1 MNQSKYSKVD
11 TSDDNQMVK
20 EGLRQ
25 PKANHSFI
33 PSKSLDEKRE
43 IKKLAKTSQ
52 FNNKRL
58 LTFKAF

>member
-1 MNQSKYSKVD
+1 MSNKYQPPIN
-11 TSDDNQMVK
+11 TSDDNLMVR

-33 PSKSLDEKRE
+33 PSKSLEEKRE

-52 FNNKRL
+52 FNNETMLK
-58 LTFKAF
+58 FKV